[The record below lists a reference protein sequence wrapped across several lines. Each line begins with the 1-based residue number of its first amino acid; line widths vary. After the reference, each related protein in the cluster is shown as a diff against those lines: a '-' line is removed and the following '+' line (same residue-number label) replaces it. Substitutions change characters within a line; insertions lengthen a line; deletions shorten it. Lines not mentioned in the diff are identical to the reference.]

1 MNALQSSKQSWE
13 RHHIA
18 VSMDKMAENI
28 STQEKWIS
36 EQNNKIEQPYN
47 SITPLTKLITQKQSP
62 NNNAPDGAVA
72 LITQMGLGH
81 LKATLMP

>member
-1 MNALQSSKQSWE
+1 
-13 RHHIA
+13 
-18 VSMDKMAENI
+18 MDKMAENI

-62 NNNAPDGAVA
+62 KNNAPDGAVA